1 MVFLNNSIN
10 LFMVW
15 ALFYFTMH
23 TILFPLLQNFAVQE
37 SAHGAGF
44 MSGLFNAI
52 KALGEMLGASLAG
65 FAYAYGSKTPFLIS
79 TIALI
84 IALILSLIQ
93 YINRNKDNH
102 IEKQLNIE

>member
-1 MVFLNNSIN
+1 
-10 LFMVW
+10 
-15 ALFYFTMH
+15 
-23 TILFPLLQNFAVQE
+23 
-37 SAHGAGF
+37 
-44 MSGLFNAI
+44 
-52 KALGEMLGASLAG
+52 MLGASLAG